1 MTRSAKPNKDM
12 QAVLDQ
18 LEALG
23 AKPFETLTPEQA
35 RKQPGPADAVKALLD
50 AAGLP
55 TTPERVAG
63 IEERSFDGPGGSLPM
78 RIYRPLGVTDGDL
91 PAILYIHGGGWVVAD
106 LDSYDASPR
115 ALANAAGALV
125 VSTHYR
131 QGPEHKF
138 PAAHDDTLAAYR
150 WLLDN
155 AASLG
160 ADPNRIAVAGE
171 SAGGNMAAN
180 ICLQARDRGWPLPV
194 HQLLVY
200 PVASAD
206 MASPSYVEHADAKPL
221 GKAAMQWFVKHAF
234 ASPKDALDP
243 RISLV
248 SHRDLSGLPPTTIL
262 LAQIDPLRC
271 EGEALA
277 ELLQAAGVDVLAEDY
292 VGVTHEFFGMGALLE
307 EAKEAQQV
315 AGERLRQSFAR
326 LGSPRLAPGVS
337 PELGRGPR

>member
-1 MTRSAKPNKDM
+1 MSGSTQPNKDM
-12 QAVLDQ
+12 QAVLDR
-18 LEALG
+18 LVELG
-23 AKPFETLTPEQA
+23 AKPLETLTPEQA
-35 RKQPGPADAVKALLD
+35 RKQPGPADAVKSLLD
-50 AAGLP
+50 ARGLP

-63 IEERSFDGPGGSLPM
+63 TEDRSFAGPGGPVQL
-78 RIYRPLGVTDGDL
+78 RIYRPLGITEADL
-91 PAILYIHGGGWVVAD
+91 PAILYIHGGGWVIAN
-106 LDSYDASPR
+106 LDSYDASAR

-160 ADPNRIAVAGE
+160 VDGNRIAVAGE
-171 SAGGNMAAN
+171 SAGGNMALN
-180 ICLQARDRGWPLPV
+180 ISLQARDLGWPQPV

-206 MASPSYVEHADAKPL
+206 MQSPSYIECADAKPL
-221 GKAAMQWFVKHAF
+221 GRAAMQWFVSHAF
-234 ASPKDALDP
+234 GSEKDALDP

-248 SHRDLSGLPPTTIL
+248 SHRDLSDLPPTTLL

-277 ELLQAAGVDVLAEDY
+277 EMLQAAGVDVLAEDY
-292 VGVTHEFFGMGALLE
+292 VGVTHEFFGMGALLD
-307 EAKEAQQV
+307 EAREAQQV
-315 AGERLRQSFAR
+315 AGDRLRQSFAR
-326 LGSPRLAPGVS
+326 VGQAQQAGISPDLGRSPR
-337 PELGRGPR
+337 